1 MTLETFIVQLAEHCG
16 ITPEEV
22 TVSVREDENYLK
34 VSLELPEEDSGRF
47 IGFHGETLESLQRI
61 LRLIFQEDK
70 ESKKI
75 ILNINSY
82 RQDRAERL
90 KEITESIAQKVLETG
105 NPYTFQSFLP
115 AHERFIIHTTLSE
128 LEEGSQLESVSEGE
142 GKLRRLT
149 IQKKQS

>member
-1 MTLETFIVQLAEHCG
+1 MTLDTFIVQLAEHCG
-16 ITPEEV
+16 ISAEDV
-22 TVSVREDENYLK
+22 KVAVREDGDYMK
-34 VSLELPEEDSGRF
+34 VSIDLPEEDSGRF

-61 LRLIFQEDK
+61 LRLIFQEEKD
-70 ESKKI
+70 SKKI

-105 NPYTFQSFLP
+105 TPYTFQSFLP

-128 LEEGSQLESVSEGE
+128 LAESDQLESISEGE
-142 GKLRRLT
+142 GKMRRLT

>member
-1 MTLETFIVQLAEHCG
+1 MTIDTFISQLAEHCG
-16 ITPEEV
+16 VAPEDV
-22 TVSVREDENYLK
+22 KVSTREDGEYLK

-61 LRLIFQEDK
+61 LRLIFQESK
-70 ESKKI
+70 EDKKI

-90 KEITESIAQKVLETG
+90 REITTSVAQKVIETG
-105 NPYTFQSFLP
+105 HPYTFQSFLP

-128 LEEGSQLESVSEGE
+128 IPEGSEVESVSEGD
-142 GKLRRLT
+142 GKMRRLT
-149 IQKKQS
+149 IQKKQN

>member
-1 MTLETFIVQLAEHCG
+1 MTIQTFISQLAEHCG
-16 ITPEEV
+16 VSPDEV
-22 TVSVREDENYLK
+22 TVSVREDGDYLK

-61 LRLIFQEDK
+61 LRLIFQESK
-70 ESKKI
+70 EDKKI
-75 ILNINSY
+75 IVNVNSY

-90 KEITESIAQKVLETG
+90 KEITESVAQKVIETG

-128 LEEGSQLESVSEGE
+128 MPENEQVESVSEGE
-142 GKLRRLT
+142 GKMRRLT
-149 IQKKQS
+149 IQKKQA